1 MIYYRE
7 SDSII
12 KDKVKVVLDLSNYA
26 TKKQSEYATDINTSD
41 LSAKK
46 DFIALKAEVD
56 KLDINKLT
64 NVPTILNNTLILN
77 KFHHIVWRAS
87 WNLNSARKRCFF
99 LGLQENFLLLLPLV
113 LFLTYFVHSC
123 LGKAKRK
130 TQNSKFK
137 EKHSERNSLIKSFQ
151 AIQTKCLCCAND

>member
-99 LGLQENFLLLLPLV
+99 LGLQENFLLLLQLG
-113 LFLTYFVHSC
+113 LFLTSFC
-123 LGKAKRK
+123 TQLFGKRK
-130 TQNSKFK
+130 QNFR
-137 EKHSERNSLIKSFQ
+137 EKHN
-151 AIQTKCLCCAND
+151 

>member
-7 SDSII
+7 SYSII

-56 KLDINKLT
+56 KLDIKKLT
-64 NVPTILNNTLILN
+64 NVPT
-77 KFHHIVWRAS
+77 S
-87 WNLNSARKRCFF
+87 LNSLRTKVDHLDVGELKTVPVDLKKLSDVVDNEIVKNTKFITLETKVNRKENKRIPDATTFIHINQNDTDKPNLEMSIKNTRYKLFSDYNCF
-99 LGLQENFLLLLPLV
+99 E
-113 LFLTYFVHSC
+113 
-123 LGKAKRK
+123 
-130 TQNSKFK
+130 
-137 EKHSERNSLIKSFQ
+137 
-151 AIQTKCLCCAND
+151 